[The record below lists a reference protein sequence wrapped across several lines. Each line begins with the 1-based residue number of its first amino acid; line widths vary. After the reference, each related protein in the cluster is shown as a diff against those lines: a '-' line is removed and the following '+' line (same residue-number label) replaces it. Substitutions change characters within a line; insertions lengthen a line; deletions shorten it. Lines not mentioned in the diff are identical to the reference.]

1 VDRVAKARGV
11 SPDTVRQAVEGHL
24 EGRQFGIFGEPRVN
38 VLALNLDLD
47 KTLAVSG
54 HR

>member
-1 VDRVAKARGV
+1 VAA
-11 SPDTVRQAVEGHL
+11 DAIRQAVERHV

-47 KTLAVSG
+47 KTLAAAISK
-54 HR
+54 